1 MNEILIRPIH
11 NDNDLNVAL
20 ERIDELWGAKTGT
33 IEGDELD
40 ILLMLVERYEDIHYP
55 MPDNDAISAIKFQME
70 QQNLKQKDL
79 IPFIGSA
86 SKVSEVLNRKRPLS
100 LSMIKQLHQGL
111 KIPYEQLIA

>member
-1 MNEILIRPIH
+1 MTQILVKPIH
-11 NDNDLNVAL
+11 NDNDLAL
-20 ERIDELWGAKTGT
+20 TLARIDELWGAKTGT
-33 IEGDELD
+33 KEGDELD
-40 ILLMLVERYEDIHYP
+40 ILLMLVQRYEDIHYP

-100 LSMIKQLHQGL
+100 LSMIKQLHIGL
-111 KIPYEQLIA
+111 KIPYEQLMV